1 LTFDQKMTHGSTR
14 TVSTLIVALALATSC
29 EKHEPEVNLENM
41 MQGEDQTW
49 QFPTQDFRISQGF
62 ICVNKSKNLNWDF
75 FDHKIDA
82 DIVCTGFRLECAPI
96 MVPGGAYGY
105 DEEISEEPEVMI
117 DVLLPFESLEAL
129 EGTTI
134 DLGEPMEQSDRELGS
149 MYLFAVH
156 NDVRWQQIRFG
167 KVSGD
172 AIELEIDLL
181 LNVDYDAGETTFRH
195 TLRGPAKVE
204 KRWE

>member
-1 LTFDQKMTHGSTR
+1 M
-14 TVSTLIVALALATSC
+14 VATLVVALALTTSC
-29 EKHEPEVNLENM
+29 QKHESEAALENVR
-41 MQGEDQTW
+41 QDKDQTW
-49 QFPTQDFRISQGF
+49 QFPTEDFRISHGY
-62 ICVNKSKNLNWDF
+62 ICLYKSKNLNWEF
-75 FDHKIDA
+75 FDRKVDA
-82 DIVCTGFRLECAPI
+82 EIVCTGFRLECAPI

-117 DVLLPFESLEAL
+117 DVLFPFESLEAL

-134 DLGEPMEQSDRELGS
+134 DLGEPMEQCDRELGS

-156 NDVRWQQIRFG
+156 NEVRWQQIRFG

-172 AIELEIDLL
+172 TIDLEIDLL

-195 TLRGPAKVE
+195 TLRGQGKIE
-204 KRWE
+204 ERWD